1 MALSSTAYRANFSE
15 EPGAFSGVGMSF
27 GIGALTE
34 TVGFG
39 RGREITGLSKG
50 GLFGGGWRNRF
61 VLGAKQGSLE
71 AVGLEMR
78 GIKSVFGEGA
88 LRRWGGRLFM
98 GGFTA
103 YSMYEGYQHGGVLGA
118 IKGGIREVAVFGAM
132 RVVGEVAGASVLG
145 SLATPIAIGAT
156 AGYGAYKALE
166 YGQSRTRA
174 LRETEFITPVTD
186 PYGTGYTMRQRSL
199 ASIQK
204 SYLNGRMAMGNEAV
218 LLGAGRGLR

>member
-1 MALSSTAYRANFSE
+1 MALSSMAYRAGFGE
-15 EPGAFSGVGMSF
+15 ESGAFSDVGMSF
-27 GIGALTE
+27 GVGALTE
-34 TVGFG
+34 AIGFG
-39 RGREITGLSKG
+39 RGREIIELSKG
-50 GLFGGGWRNRF
+50 GVFGGGWKNRF
-61 VLGAKQGSLE
+61 LLGAKQGSLE
-71 AVGLEMR
+71 AVGLEMK
-78 GIKSVFGEGA
+78 GTKSVFGESA
-88 LRRWGGRLFM
+88 LGRWGGRLFM

-103 YSMYEGYQHGGVLGA
+103 YSMYEGYQQGGILGA

-132 RVVGEVAGASVLG
+132 RVVGEVAGASILG
-145 SLATPIAIGAT
+145 GLSVPVAVGAA

-174 LRETEFITPVTD
+174 LRETEFVTPVVD